1 MTFRLVLS
9 LAVVIALCGDVQAAP
24 QAAGGDNQAVNPPE
38 TETGVSPDDN
48 EAPNDAGVDWTQQPD
63 EVDLEEL
70 QRRLDIL
77 AAEVERLRSGDAPAV
92 DLTQGDPR
100 ALGLAPSAAATYER
114 DRGVSFAG
122 YGEMLYEGFSAT
134 DEAGQPSGRG
144 AQFDFLRAII
154 YTGYRFSDRF
164 LFNSEIE
171 IEHSDEIFVEFA
183 YIDWLATEHLGVRG
197 GLLLLPM
204 GLVNEF
210 HEPTVFLG
218 SARPVTEQRI
228 IPSTWRENGG
238 GVHGSAGRFAYR
250 AYLVNGLDAM
260 GFSATGIR
268 RGRQKGSK
276 AKASSLAF
284 VGRLDVTPTPGFFVG
299 ASLYTGGSGQAEI
312 LIDDQRFDVRTTIVD
327 LHGQAQLRGFDVR
340 GLFAAA
346 HIGDAAE
353 LNHVLGLTDQTGV
366 AEWMRGGYLQFGYDL
381 MSQLASTG
389 GALTPYYRWERVDTQ
404 ASMPI
409 GFERALTTDNT
420 FNTLGLELKP
430 IPNIVVKIDHGWA
443 SNAAETGVNQFNL
456 SLGYAF

>member
-1 MTFRLVLS
+1 
-9 LAVVIALCGDVQAAP
+9 
-24 QAAGGDNQAVNPPE
+24 
-38 TETGVSPDDN
+38 
-48 EAPNDAGVDWTQQPD
+48 
-63 EVDLEEL
+63 
-70 QRRLDIL
+70 
-77 AAEVERLRSGDAPAV
+77 
-92 DLTQGDPR
+92 
-100 ALGLAPSAAATYER
+100 
-114 DRGVSFAG
+114 
-122 YGEMLYEGFSAT
+122 
-134 DEAGQPSGRG
+134 
-144 AQFDFLRAII
+144 
-154 YTGYRFSDRF
+154 
-164 LFNSEIE
+164 
-171 IEHSDEIFVEFA
+171 
-183 YIDWLATEHLGVRG
+183 
-197 GLLLLPM
+197 M

-218 SARPVTEQRI
+218 TARPVTEQRI

-268 RGRQKGSK
+268 GGRQKGSK

-381 MSQLASTG
+381 LSQLASTG
-389 GALTPYYRWERVDTQ
+389 VALTPYYRWERVDTQ

-409 GFERALTTDNT
+409 GFERALTTDNI

-430 IPNIVVKIDHGWA
+430 ISNIVVKIDHGWA